1 MSLTIFDKVRLA
13 NSAVQRAEL
22 HCLDHDRFR
31 GEYDTVRCWHQHRV
45 TFGTSPRGAYSY
57 VQQ

>member
-22 HCLDHDRFR
+22 NALDHDRFI

-45 TFGTSPRGAYSY
+45 TFGTSAKGPYSF
-57 VQQ
+57 VSN